1 MEFIKDNLLLVLTV
15 AAFIVFAIIG
25 FVVDNAKNK
34 DSKEKDLL
42 KVQPENEIK
51 PNVEKVSKKETKESA
66 KEEKNINLDNLTK

>member
-42 KVQPENEIK
+42 KVQNDNEVK
-51 PNVEKVSKKETKESA
+51 PNVEKTTSKETKTNN

>member
-25 FVVDNAKNK
+25 FVVDNTKNK
-34 DSKEKDLL
+34 DNKEKDLL
-42 KVQPENEIK
+42 KEQPENEIK
-51 PNVEKVSKKETKESA
+51 PNVEKVSKKETKEPA